1 MSAAMVARSSLEVML
16 DILRQRDEQSQDA
29 PPPLPVRPTSRGRLP
44 SSRRSLPVNFKLE
57 NGAPKILLKDSVKKE
72 ERLDYQPLK
81 EDKEVLF
88 KSGIFGRKRIV
99 QVERPEESPY
109 AKMPELESCEERADE
124 ADSLDSPAAPSP
136 SAASLE
142 EKLGWSDTID
152 YVLKKVIRLNSILF
166 CLLCLYPVDSFPSLE
181 EEVHYT

>member
-44 SSRRSLPVNFKLE
+44 SSRRSLPVSFKLE

-72 ERLDYQPLK
+72 ERLDHQPLK
-81 EDKEVLF
+81 EDKEVLL
-88 KSGIFGRKRIV
+88 KSGIFGSKRIV

-109 AKMPELESCEERADE
+109 AKMPELESCEERADQSN
-124 ADSLDSPAAPSP
+124 SLDS
-136 SAASLE
+136 SAALSPMATSLE
-142 EKLGWSDTID
+142 EKFGWGDTID
-152 YVLKKVIRLNSILF
+152 CVLKKVTRLKFHIFFGVFS
-166 CLLCLYPVDSFPSLE
+166 
-181 EEVHYT
+181 